1 MYYHVPKS
9 RRGMNSK
16 GRGFIQNLIVGKFA
30 AKEIGVQ
37 VLFYP
42 LIVKIGLSLKQVI
55 ESHEFLFVS
64 GNDPN
69 NLNTA
74 ESL

>member
-9 RRGMNSK
+9 RRGRNSK

-42 LIVKIGLSLKQVI
+42 LIVKIGLSLK
-55 ESHEFLFVS
+55 
-64 GNDPN
+64 
-69 NLNTA
+69 
-74 ESL
+74 